1 MKKYSAAAQTDHER
15 RRLMLAGASG
25 AVGLA
30 LAPLESWGQSGPA
43 TWPSKPIRFISATA
57 PGGAIDPTARSN
69 GEYITQKTGQPVL
82 LEHRPGGQ
90 SMIAAQ
96 MVAKAVPDGYTW
108 LFVVNSAMTQA
119 PLLLKDPA
127 VPDPARAFDMVAG
140 FFPGPAVFL
149 VKKDL
154 PVKNLREFVE
164 RARKQRTVIGSIG
177 VGSRAHM
184 VGAQMNKL
192 LGTQIDV
199 VHYKGAGPALQ
210 DLAGGQIDCTVGSYA
225 GSAALVQAGR
235 IVPIAIT
242 SGSRSPKLPGIPTF
256 ADEGFTQPVFRL
268 RDWLA
273 LAAPAGTAR
282 PILQRM
288 GDLIREAN
296 DTPAVLRARD
306 AAGQTEGPILLADFD
321 KALAEERPVWQNATR
336 DLNIT
341 PE

>member
-1 MKKYSAAAQTDHER
+1 MKKRSPFDPAIQPGR
-15 RRLMLAGASG
+15 RRLLFAGVGG
-25 AVGLA
+25 AVAAVLS
-30 LAPLESWGQSGPA
+30 PSSVMGQSWPA
-43 TWPSKPIRFISATA
+43 RPIRFISATA
-57 PGGAIDPTARSN
+57 PGGSIDPTARSY
-69 GEYITQKTGQPVL
+69 GEYITQQTGQPVL

-96 MVAKAVPDGYTW
+96 IVAKSPPDGYTF
-108 LFVVNSAMTQA
+108 LFVVNSALTQA
-119 PLLLKDPA
+119 PLMLKDVA
-127 VPDPARAFDMVAG
+127 VPDPAKAFHMLAG
-140 FFPGPAVFL
+140 FHPGPAVFL

-154 PVKNLREFVE
+154 PVQNLREFVD
-164 RARKQRTVIGSIG
+164 RARKQRTIIGSIG

-192 LGTQIDV
+192 LGAQIEV

-225 GSAALVQAGR
+225 GSRPLIEGGR

-242 SGSRSPKLPGIPTF
+242 SGARTPKLPGIPTF

-273 LAAPAGTAR
+273 LAAPAGTPRAV
-282 PILQRM
+282 LQRM
-288 GDLIREAN
+288 ANLIREAT
-296 DTPAVLRARD
+296 DTPAVMRARD
-306 AAGQTEGPILLADFD
+306 ASGVTELPILLDDFE

-341 PE
+341 LE